1 MRSTLLFTAVLM
13 SLSPTAP
20 AQEIVAHRGFSA
32 RAPENTLSA
41 FRLAWE
47 SGTDACELDLHLT
60 ADHQIVIM
68 HDADTKRTTGIAK
81 RISESTLADLRPLDA
96 GTWKSPDYK
105 GEPIPTLAE
114 ALATL
119 PRGPH
124 RFFLEIKCGPEVV
137 PVLAQQLEAWKPRA
151 KQLCIIAFDRKVA
164 QDSKK
169 ALPWLEVYRLSSEQ
183 TKDKKPVDLA
193 TLIQDTQDDQL
204 DGLDLSRKWN
214 WTPELVQQIRKAN
227 LKLFA
232 WTVNDPAEARLL
244 ASLGIDGI
252 TTDDP
257 TATRQALASRP

>member
-1 MRSTLLFTAVLM
+1 MRSTLLFTAALM
-13 SLSPTAP
+13 SLTSTAP

-60 ADHQIVIM
+60 ADQQIVIM

-119 PRGPH
+119 PQGPQ

-183 TKDKKPVDLA
+183 TKDKKTVDLA
-193 TLIQDTQDDQL
+193 TLIQDTQDDHL

-232 WTVNDPAEARLL
+232 WTVNDPAEARHL

-257 TATRQALASRP
+257 TATRQALTSPP

>member
-1 MRSTLLFTAVLM
+1 MRSTLLLSAALM
-13 SLSPTAP
+13 FITPMAP

-60 ADHQIVIM
+60 ADQQIVIM

-105 GEPIPTLAE
+105 GEPIPTLSE

-119 PRGPH
+119 PQGPQ

-164 QDSKK
+164 QDSKN
-169 ALPWLEVYRLSSEQ
+169 ALTWLEVYRLSSEQ
-183 TKDKKPVDLA
+183 TKDKKPVDLT
-193 TLIQDTQDDQL
+193 TLIQDTQDDHL

-232 WTVNDPAEARLL
+232 WTVNDPTEARQL

-257 TATRQALASRP
+257 TATRQALSTPP

>member
-1 MRSTLLFTAVLM
+1 MFITPM
-13 SLSPTAP
+13 AP

-47 SGTDACELDLHLT
+47 SGTNACELDLHLT
-60 ADHQIVIM
+60 ADQQIVIM

-105 GEPIPTLAE
+105 GEPIPTLSE

-119 PRGPH
+119 PEGPQ

-169 ALPWLEVYRLSSEQ
+169 ALPWLDVYRLSSEQ
-183 TKDKKPVDLA
+183 TKDKIPVDLA
-193 TLIQDTQDDQL
+193 TLIQDTLDDQL

-232 WTVNDPAEARLL
+232 WTVNDPAEARHL

-257 TATRQALASRP
+257 TATRSAITTQP

>member
-41 FRLAWE
+41 FRLGWE

-60 ADHQIVIM
+60 ADQQIVIM
-68 HDADTKRTTGIAK
+68 HDSDTKRTTGIAK

-119 PRGPH
+119 PQGPH

-193 TLIQDTQDDQL
+193 TLIQDTQDDHL

-232 WTVNDPAEARLL
+232 WTVNDPAEALHL

-257 TATRQALASRP
+257 TTTRQALASRP

>member
-1 MRSTLLFTAVLM
+1 MKSTLLLAAACM
-13 SLSPTAP
+13 SLSAMAP
-20 AQEIVAHRGFSA
+20 AQEIVAHRGYSG
-32 RAPENTLSA
+32 RAPENSLSA

-60 ADHQIVIM
+60 ADQQIVIM

-81 RISESTLADLRPLDA
+81 RISESTLADLQSLDA
-96 GTWKSPDYK
+96 GSWKSPTYK
-105 GEPIPTLAE
+105 GEPIPTLSE

-119 PRGPH
+119 PQGSH

-137 PVLAQQLEAWKPRA
+137 PVLAQQLDSWKPRA

-214 WTPELVQQIRKAN
+214 WTPEFVKKIRDAK
-227 LKLFA
+227 LKLFV
-232 WTVNDPAEARLL
+232 WTVNDATEARHL
-244 ASLGIDGI
+244 ANLGIDGI

-257 TATRQALASRP
+257 IATRQALATPP